1 MKPTAAHPSSISLLE
16 KEIRTLRHWVYGL
29 AFCLCA
35 CGAIAALSA
44 ASSQAQNAAAPP
56 SSTAAMRMETLTTDR
71 LVVVDAQGRARIVLS
86 VADGVGPSVVLYG
99 DNGAGKAML
108 ALSGSG
114 AMLGMFDDAGRS
126 RLRMGLTETIGPSLI
141 LKDEQ
146 DHPRTIV
153 SVTGEKGGLQ
163 ILGTDEKPM
172 WQAP

>member
-1 MKPTAAHPSSISLLE
+1 MKPTAVCPSPLSLLE

-29 AFCLCA
+29 ALCLCA
-35 CGAIAALSA
+35 CGAAAVFSA
-44 ASSQAQNAAAPP
+44 ASGQAQGTGAGS
-56 SSTAAMRMETLTTDR
+56 SSTAAVRMESLTTDR

-99 DNGAGKAML
+99 DDGAGKAML

-114 AMLGMFDDAGRS
+114 AMLGMFDEAGRS
-126 RLRMGLTETIGPSLI
+126 RIRMGLTDTIGPSLI
-141 LKDEQ
+141 LKDEK

-153 SVTGEKGGLQ
+153 SVTGEKGSLQ
-163 ILGTDEKPM
+163 ILDTNEKPM